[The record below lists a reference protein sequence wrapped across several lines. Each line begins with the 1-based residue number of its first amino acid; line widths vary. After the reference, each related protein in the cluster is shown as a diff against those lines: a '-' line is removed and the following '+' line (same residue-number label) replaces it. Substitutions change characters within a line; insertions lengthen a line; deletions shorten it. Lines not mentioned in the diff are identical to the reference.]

1 MLYRDFATVEAIDA
15 EYNLGVRVPENAEFT
30 DRWARESAA
39 ARDSLDCTL
48 GLRFGPTNEE
58 YLDIFPASGASDRHS
73 PVHVFIHGG
82 YWRRFTAREFSFIA
96 PTLVAAGVT
105 VVVVNY
111 ALCPA
116 VSIDEIVRQS
126 RAALA
131 WTHDHIADHGGDPT
145 RITVSGH
152 SAGGHLTAMLM
163 ATDWTADYGRPA
175 DLIKGACPI
184 SGLYDLA
191 PMQYTFI
198 QASVQL
204 NGDSVA
210 RLSPIGFIPAVAP
223 KISIAVGGAETDEFV
238 RQSRD
243 YHEAWCAAGL
253 DAELLVIEN
262 RHHFDILDGFQDTE
276 SALFHTILS
285 LTSR

>member
-1 MLYRDFATVEAIDA
+1 MLYRDFATVEDIDA
-15 EYNLGVRVPENAEFT
+15 EYNLGMRVPENATFT
-30 DRWARESAA
+30 DRWASESAA
-39 ARDSLDCTL
+39 AREALDCTL
-48 GLRFGPTNEE
+48 GMRFGPTVEE
-58 YLDIFPASGASDRHS
+58 YLDIFPAAGAAGTSS

-82 YWRRFTAREFSFIA
+82 YWRRFTAREFSFVA
-96 PTLVAAGVT
+96 PNLIEAGVT

-111 ALCPA
+111 ALCPK

-131 WTHDHIADHGGDPT
+131 WVHDHIADHGGDPN

-163 ATDWTADYGRPA
+163 ATDWTGDYGRPA
-175 DLIKGACPI
+175 DIIKGACPI
-184 SGLYDLA
+184 SGVFDLA
-191 PMQYTFI
+191 PMPYTFI
-198 QASVQL
+198 QSSVQL
-204 NGDSVA
+204 NGDSVR
-210 RLSPIGFIPAVAP
+210 RLSPIGFIPAAAA
-223 KISIAVGGAETDEFV
+223 KISIAVGGGETDEFV

-243 YHEAWCAAGL
+243 YHEAWCANGL

-285 LTSR
+285 LTAR